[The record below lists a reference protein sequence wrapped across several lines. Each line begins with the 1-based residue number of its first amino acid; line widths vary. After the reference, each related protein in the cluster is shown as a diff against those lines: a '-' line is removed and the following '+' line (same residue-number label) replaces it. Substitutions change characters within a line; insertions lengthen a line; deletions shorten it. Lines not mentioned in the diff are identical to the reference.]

1 MTGTV
6 LKASIKIAV
15 NVLVKK
21 YRIFKDMKNLQ
32 KESLIPV
39 MWIDTAAEIDEANA
53 QELRDQLT
61 KPIAIANSSL
71 ISFIVTS
78 FLLAI
83 FALIYFCF
91 NRKRKIESKEASTV
105 TTPVS
110 QVSKSIS
117 PKSLNSESLNPR
129 WETRSKSIPTAPPLT
144 MERQNRRLSGNINF
158 SGNQEISAEN
168 RGLSGNINFPGNQ
181 EISAESRGLSGR
193 NSRLLGRRDMQIYP
207 MINEL
212 EEKFDYKWDS
222 KDHSREERR
231 AYSPIF
237 VAAIFGSR
245 RPSYP
250 RDLVR
255 EALRQNSSG
264 STYPGS
270 NFQNYPGSNF
280 QNSFATLNY
289 QKRRESILSP
299 SELSSSSSPYLNHHH
314 QEMPSRSTRLSPFS
328 QYPKDE
334 RERRELEEEG
344 RRRIEEESSGRFS
357 RFSLFSRSSSFSFS
371 SRPSLSRMTT
381 LRASFSHHPKETRE
395 EIEEE
400 RKRKEIEGERNPRN
414 NHSFSEYSS
423 SKSSSNDHSSR
434 KGFEENCSDS
444 CVKDNDENIGR
455 KSSIFGFFG
464 SRKHSG
470 VKSGSNSGRK
480 DSVTYDY
487 IKPAA
492 PIRPAP
498 PPPRTILRTFD
509 TFGKSD
515 LCEENGQ
522 VSIGHESPESGM
534 SCGFESVI
542 PSALSGNSGNLGLE
556 DFDEAEISNSV
567 TKNREKSAVKN
578 CENERMMTRLN
589 SREMNG
595 NEIEPDDE
603 IFTISRHLFGHR
615 SKDGADDGQYGDSCH
630 FSNGDQSMAVG
641 GVMSKREM
649 FEGHPLKNR
658 FKKSIPNYGVKK

>member
-39 MWIDTAAEIDEANA
+39 MWIDTAAEIDDANA

-71 ISFIVTS
+71 ISFIVAS

-83 FALIYFCF
+83 FALVYYCF
-91 NRKRKIESKEASTV
+91 NRKRKIESKEASTA

-144 MERQNRRLSGNINF
+144 MERHNRRLSGNINF
-158 SGNQEISAEN
+158 SGDQEISAEN
-168 RGLSGNINFPGNQ
+168 QGLS
-181 EISAESRGLSGR
+181 RR
-193 NSRLLGRRDMQIYP
+193 NSRFLGRREMQIYP

-212 EEKFDYKWDS
+212 EGKIDCKWDS
-222 KDHSREERR
+222 KEERR

-250 RDLVR
+250 RDLVQ

-264 STYPGS
+264 SVYPGS
-270 NFQNYPGSNF
+270 NIQNYPGSNF

-299 SELSSSSSPYLNHHH
+299 SELPSSSPYLNHHH
-314 QEMPSRSTRLSPFS
+314 QEMPSRSTRLSSFS
-328 QYPKDE
+328 QYPKHE
-334 RERRELEEEG
+334 RERREIDERIGIKDG
-344 RRRIEEESSGRFS
+344 RIGIEEEPSSGRFS
-357 RFSLFSRSSSFSFS
+357 RFSLFSRSSSFSFA

-381 LRASFSHHPKETRE
+381 LRASFSHHPKEIRE
-395 EIEEE
+395 EIEE

-414 NHSFSEYSS
+414 NHSFSEYSPS
-423 SKSSSNDHSSR
+423 ENTSNPSPSNDHSSQ
-434 KGFEENCSDS
+434 KGFD
-444 CVKDNDENIGR
+444 IGR

-470 VKSGSNSGRK
+470 VESGSDSGRK
-480 DSVTYDY
+480 DSVTYNH
-487 IKPAA
+487 ITPVA
-492 PIRPAP
+492 PTRPTP
-498 PPPRTILRTFD
+498 PPPTTILRTSG

-515 LCEENGQ
+515 LCKVNGQ
-522 VSIGHESPESGM
+522 VPIGHESPESGM
-534 SCGFESVI
+534 SYGFESVI
-542 PSALSGNSGNLGLE
+542 PSALSGNLGLE

-567 TKNREKSAVKN
+567 TKNRENSVVKN

-615 SKDGADDGQYGDSCH
+615 SKDGADDGQYGASGH

-658 FKKSIPNYGVKK
+658 FKKSIPNYGVKD